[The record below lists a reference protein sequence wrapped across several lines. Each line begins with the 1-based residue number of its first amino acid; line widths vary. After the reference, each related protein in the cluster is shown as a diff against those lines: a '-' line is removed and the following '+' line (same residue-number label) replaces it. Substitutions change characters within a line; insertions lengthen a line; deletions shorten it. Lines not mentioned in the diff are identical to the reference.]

1 MPSQQAKARRDGQSA
16 APTFRS
22 GRPGAAFRRIVG
34 RIRAALRPEPAS
46 IRRRL
51 VAALLLATIG
61 SLVFASG
68 AFADFLTP
76 ESGGSPNADE
86 IDTLYKMILYIAI
99 AVFVVVEGALV
110 YSLFKFRAKKGRV
123 AAQIHGNTRL
133 EISWTIGAALILVA
147 LATVTFAK
155 LSAIQ
160 DPPNSDPNGL
170 QLAEG
175 VLTASVDKPMPP
187 DGKAYTIC
195 VTGRQY
201 VWRYTYGA
209 DCDRNAFGL
218 PYSYEEMVAPANTTV
233 VLDIEATDVIHS
245 WWIPKLGGKFDAVPG
260 YKNYTWFKA
269 PRAGE
274 VYVGQCAELCGRNHA
289 DMTARVRIV
298 TPQEFEAWL
307 EQQRT
312 AIAEGDRQVQTLR
325 RQLSGGG
332 DL

>member
-1 MPSQQAKARRDGQSA
+1 MPTSHEEPRADGA
-16 APTFRS
+16 FVHATFRS
-22 GRPGAAFRRIVG
+22 APPTGALRRIVS

-86 IDTLYKMILYIAI
+86 IDSLYKMILYIAI
-99 AVFVVVEGALV
+99 AVFVVVEGALL

-147 LATVTFAK
+147 LATVTFSK

-160 DPPNSDPNGL
+160 DPPNSDPDGL
-170 QLAEG
+170 QLADG

-201 VWRYTYGA
+201 IWRYTYGA

-233 VLDIEATDVIHS
+233 VLDIEATDVVHS
-245 WWIPKLGGKFDAVPG
+245 WWIPELGGKFDAVPG

-269 PRAGE
+269 PKAGE
-274 VYVGQCAELCGRNHA
+274 VYFGQCAELCGRNHA

-312 AIAEGDRQVQTLR
+312 KIAEGDREVQRLR
-325 RQLSGGG
+325 EQLSGS
-332 DL
+332 L